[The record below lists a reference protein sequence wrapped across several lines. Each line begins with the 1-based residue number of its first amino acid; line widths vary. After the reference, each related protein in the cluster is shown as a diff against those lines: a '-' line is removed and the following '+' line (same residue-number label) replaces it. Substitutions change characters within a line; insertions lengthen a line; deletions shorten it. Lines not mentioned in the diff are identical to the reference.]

1 MDENNKLQYQ
11 EENLKDRKIFRTLAT
26 ITWIV
31 FIFIVL
37 FWSFGFAPRGSH
49 ITWGLVILGA
59 LGLVFIGLMFKK
71 GKPPDELKK
80 VTEI

>member
-1 MDENNKLQYQ
+1 MDQNYKQYQ

-37 FWSFGFAPRGSH
+37 FWSFGFAPKGSH
-49 ITWGLVILGA
+49 IIWGLVILGT

-71 GKPPDELKK
+71 GKLPDEFKK